1 MPRSSRL
8 PALFLVLGALL
19 SACSDDAPPAPDN
32 APPPPTP
39 QEKTLNGVWQETG
52 GSARVMVLGDGQQL
66 HLLGFEDLQGRHW
79 QADQADTL
87 QLKMLV
93 RSTGTPVEQHPRF
106 DLDND
111 NGTLTLANDDEAAI
125 TGTWQRAPGAAV
137 RLQGR
142 ITLPDDF
149 SMPADAVLAITLEE
163 QDADGLPA
171 DIIRRQLSRPKAGSD
186 AVDYR
191 FYLTPAMFTEHPGAR
206 LTVRV
211 MVDGALQYLGHA
223 ADLTGAPQDN
233 LDIALE
239 ALNGATSGQR
249 VTNAP
254 LRTLHGEY
262 RYVADAA
269 VFTECASG
277 KRYPVAY
284 SEGGAELERAFLAA
298 ERPSA
303 GDGLPQPLLM
313 TVTGTLQDGPGME
326 EGTVVEQLFV
336 QTLERTM
343 PEGNCANRGTAT
355 LENTYWK
362 LTLLGSQRVQTAEHQ
377 REAHLVLHG
386 QEKHARGNLG
396 CNQFT
401 GSYELDGDT
410 LTFGPLAATKMACA
424 GGMNIE
430 GDFSAALDRTR
441 RVQLDGE
448 TLILLDERGKRL
460 AELQAVYL
468 Y

>member
-79 QADQADTL
+79 QADQAGTL

-249 VTNAP
+249 ATNAP